1 MSYGA
6 RTGSANQ
13 RMITAFFDS
22 RTDAEE
28 AVTRLEGMGI
38 ARGGIRIVPGN
49 ERDTE
54 TSGTS
59 SRQEPQGFWASLS
72 DLFLPDEDRH
82 VYAEGLNRGGY
93 LVSLHVSDAEYER
106 ALDILDDEGTID
118 IDERAASWR
127 SEGWTG
133 TASGA
138 GAGAGAG
145 AGLGASTTSG
155 TRETGMGG
163 IGAAAA
169 SATGLSTGTGSSTG
183 TGLSGSAS
191 GMSATGLSGAGGSTH
206 ATSDQA
212 SEVIPV
218 AEEELHVSK
227 RDVNHG
233 RVRVR
238 SYVVERPVQEQVSLR
253 EENVH
258 VERRPVTD
266 ATRTGTGSG
275 DALFQE
281 RTIEMDE
288 TREEA
293 VVSKEA
299 RVTEEL
305 VVSKDVEQRT
315 ETISDTVRSTEVEVE
330 DERGNRVAGTG
341 TTGKTTDRDR

>member
-1 MSYGA
+1 
-6 RTGSANQ
+6 
-13 RMITAFFDS
+13 MITAFFDS

-133 TASGA
+133 TASD
-138 GAGAGAG
+138 

-155 TRETGMGG
+155 TRDAGMGG

-183 TGLSGSAS
+183 TGLPSPSS
-191 GMSATGLSGAGGSTH
+191 GMSQTGLSGAGGSTH

-266 ATRTGTGSG
+266 ATRTGTTSG

-281 RTIEMDE
+281 RTIEMHE

-305 VVSKDVEQRT
+305 VVRKDVDQRT

>member
-1 MSYGA
+1 MSYGES
-6 RTGSANQ
+6 TGSTNQ

-28 AVTRLEGMGI
+28 AVTRLEGIGI
-38 ARGGIRIVPGN
+38 ARGSIRLVPGN

-138 GAGAGAG
+138 GAG
-145 AGLGASTTSG
+145 LGASTTSG
-155 TRETGMGG
+155 TRDAGMGS

-315 ETISDTVRSTEVEVE
+315 ETISDTVRSTEVTVE
-330 DERGNRVAGTG
+330 DERGSRVTGTG
-341 TTGKTTDRDR
+341 TAGPTTDRDR